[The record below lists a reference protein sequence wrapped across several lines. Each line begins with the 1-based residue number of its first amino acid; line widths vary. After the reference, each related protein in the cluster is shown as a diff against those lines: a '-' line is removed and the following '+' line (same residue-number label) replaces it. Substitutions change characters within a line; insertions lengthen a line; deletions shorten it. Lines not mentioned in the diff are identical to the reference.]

1 MHPAGMLIDAAS
13 WDKVSALFDQVAT
26 LTPAQR
32 KQRLADLELDAAT
45 NTWLQKLLAAHDSS
59 DTQILDQTLNQIA
72 ADLIGADAGD
82 VGEIPAQI
90 TGLRL
95 GNWRV
100 GEPIARGAMA
110 AVFHGQ
116 RADDAYEQHVAI
128 KLLQPGPYQQGES
141 EQLREELRLL
151 ARLEHPGIAR
161 LIDGGISGQ
170 GWPYLVMEYV
180 DGVHIDQW
188 CAEHKLDWQQ
198 RIDLMLKV
206 CEAVRYAHSKLVVHA
221 DIKPSNVLVNQ
232 QGEPKLVDFGIAGLL
247 HKNPDSDPPAASALL
262 RCSPAYAAP
271 EQLRGELVSTS
282 NDVFGLGAL
291 MYELLTGRRIRDGK
305 TVTALMLGHA
315 QVDQIIAPCQLSNS
329 KLPGGSSGKELD
341 AICLQALAQDPQ
353 QRYGSVT
360 ELRQDLHNTLQHYP
374 VAARTD
380 TAFYRL
386 NCWLRRHNLA
396 MVAVTG
402 IFASLVIGL
411 TVALLQAEKARDQAA
426 RSAAIS
432 IYLQGLFSAIDPF
445 ASGNDYDTTQ
455 KLFTEAGK
463 NLTSLQ
469 GQHVVV
475 QATTLNDFARV
486 ANAIGKHDEAIKA
499 SQTASELLGNKG
511 NDDLRLLVAATH
523 ARALLDSGDA
533 QQAIAMLQAWLPPER
548 LPDDPTLAE
557 LEAML
562 TLFSAYN
569 VRDRGVV
576 ERSMPLLRILRN
588 NETRLLQQDAELW
601 LRFKL
606 LQITSLVQSGNYQAV
621 TEMAAE
627 VEQIAAQHFDK
638 DSLNIATLRSHI
650 ASSFYQRGNYRNAL
664 QAQQKVLNSYQNQL
678 GPEHPYTY
686 TMHSHVAASRMA
698 LAQFDQALQH
708 YEFAAAG
715 YRKHYGESYLELSTI
730 ERNMGDMYR
739 SMGELQ
745 LALAHL
751 DAAERLDLINRGADS
766 PMTGLTKVYKA
777 RALAASGAQAQAAE
791 LFATGLAAMRSGWGA
806 EHPLSLRMQA
816 DYGWFLHQQKQFAQA
831 LELLQPAYTGISA
844 IYGEDSLHTALAVAY
859 LGLASKDY
867 GVHQQQAQQ
876 YLQQCREHFTA
887 DSILRKRFPDLAR
900 RIDQAM
906 PALATDA

>member
-1 MHPAGMLIDAAS
+1 MLIDAAS
-13 WDKVSALFDQVAT
+13 WNKVSDLFDQVAT

-32 KQRLADLELDAAT
+32 KQKLAALELDAAT
-45 NTWLQKLLAAHDSS
+45 STWLQKLLAAHDSS
-59 DTQILDQTLNQIA
+59 DKQILDQTLNQIA
-72 ADLIGADAGD
+72 ADLIGTDHAHA
-82 VGEIPAQI
+82 GEIPDQI
-90 TGLRL
+90 TGQRL
-95 GNWRV
+95 GNWSV
-100 GEPIARGAMA
+100 CEPIARGAMA

-161 LIDGGISGQ
+161 LIDGGISDQ

-188 CAEHKLDWQQ
+188 CAEHKLDWRQ
-198 RIDLMLKV
+198 RINLMLKV

-221 DIKPSNVLVNQ
+221 DIKPSNVLVNRD
-232 QGEPKLVDFGIAGLL
+232 GEPKLVDFGIAGLL
-247 HKNPDSDPPAASALL
+247 RGSSDKAPSPAGIVL

-271 EQLRGELVSTS
+271 EQLRGEPVSTG

-291 MYELLTGRRIRDGK
+291 LYELLTGKRIRDGK
-305 TVTALMLGHA
+305 TVTALLLGRE
-315 QVDQIIAPCQLSNS
+315 QTDQITPPCQLTNS
-329 KLPGGSSGKELD
+329 KLPGGSNGKDLN
-341 AICLQALAQDPQ
+341 AICLRTLAQDPQ
-353 QRYGSVT
+353 QRYASVT
-360 ELRQDLHNTLQHYP
+360 ELRQDLRNTLQRYP
-374 VAARTD
+374 LAARAD
-380 TAFYRL
+380 TTFYRL
-386 NCWLRRHNLA
+386 NCWLHRHRLA
-396 MVAVTG
+396 MLAIGAVA
-402 IFASLVIGL
+402 ASLIIGL
-411 TVALLQAEKARDQAA
+411 GVALLQAEKARDQAA

-432 IYLQGLFSAIDPF
+432 TYLQGLFSAIDPF

-455 KLFTEAGK
+455 KLFTEARK

-469 GQHVVV
+469 GQHVLV
-475 QATTLNDFARV
+475 QAATLNDFARV

-511 NDDLRLLVAATH
+511 NNDLRLLVAATY

-533 QQAIAMLQAWLPPER
+533 QQAIAMLEAWLPPER

-576 ERSMPLLRILRN
+576 ERSMPLLSILRN
-588 NETRLLQQDAELW
+588 NETRLLQQDAEFW

-606 LQITSLVQSGNYQAV
+606 LQLTSLVQSGDYQAV
-621 TEMAAE
+621 TDMAAE
-627 VEQIAAQHFDK
+627 LEQIAAQHFDK

-650 ASSFYQRGNYRNAL
+650 ASSFYQRGNFRAAL

-686 TMHSHVAASRMA
+686 TMHSHVAASHMA
-698 LAQFDQALQH
+698 LAQFDQSLQH
-708 YEFAAAG
+708 YEIAAAG

-751 DAAERLDLINRGADS
+751 DTAERLDLINRGADS

-791 LFATGLAAMRSGWGA
+791 LFATGLAAMQADWGA

-816 DYGWFLHQQKQFAQA
+816 NYGWFLHQQKQFPQA
-831 LELLQPAYTGISA
+831 LELLQQAYTGISA
-844 IYGEDSLHTALAVAY
+844 IYGEDSLHTALAMAY
-859 LGLASKDY
+859 LGLASKDS

-876 YLQQCREHFTA
+876 YLQQCREYFTA

>member
-1 MHPAGMLIDAAS
+1 MSTEAAS

-32 KQRLADLELDAAT
+32 KQKLANLELDAAT
-45 NTWLQKLLAAHDSS
+45 SSWLQKLLAAHDSS
-59 DTQILDQTLNQIA
+59 DRQILDATLNQIA
-72 ADLIGADAGD
+72 AELIGDQHADAG
-82 VGEIPAQI
+82 EIPPQL
-90 TGLRL
+90 GGQLL

-100 GEPIARGAMA
+100 SEPIARGAMA
-110 AVFHGQ
+110 AVFHGE
-116 RADDAYEQHVAI
+116 RADGAYEQHVAI
-128 KLLQPGPYQQGES
+128 KLLQPGPYRHSES

-161 LIDGGISGQ
+161 LIDGGISAQ

-188 CAEHKLDWQQ
+188 CAEHKLDWRQ
-198 RIDLMLKV
+198 RVNLMLKV
-206 CEAVRYAHSKLVVHA
+206 CDAVRYAHSKLVVHA

-247 HKNPDSDPPAASALL
+247 RDNPDATSSNSLLL
-262 RCSPAYAAP
+262 RCTPSYAAP
-271 EQLRGELVSTS
+271 EQLRGDPVSTS

-291 MYELLTGRRIRDGK
+291 LYELLTGKRIRDGK
-305 TVTALMLGHA
+305 TATALLLGHA
-315 QVDQIIAPCQLSNS
+315 QTDQIKPPRQLGNS
-329 KLPGGSSGKELD
+329 KLPNGSSGKDLD
-341 AICLQALAQDPQ
+341 AICLQALAQEPQ

-360 ELRQDLHNTLQHYP
+360 ELRQDLRNTLGRYP

-386 NCWLRRHNLA
+386 NCWLRRHILA
-396 MVAVTG
+396 IVAVTG

-411 TVALLQAEKARDQAA
+411 TAALLQAEKARDQAA

-432 IYLQGLFSAIDPF
+432 TYLQGLFSAIDPF
-445 ASGNDYDTTQ
+445 ASGNDYDTTE
-455 KLFTEAGK
+455 KLFTEARK

-469 GQHVVV
+469 GQHLVV
-475 QATTLNDFARV
+475 QASTLNDFARV

-499 SQTASELLGNKG
+499 SQTASELLGNNG

-523 ARALLDSGDA
+523 ARALLDSGDP

-588 NETRLLQQDAELW
+588 NESRLLQQNAELW

-606 LQITSLVQSGNYQAV
+606 LHITSLVQSGDYQAV
-621 TEMAAE
+621 TDMAAE
-627 VEQIAAQHFDK
+627 VEQVAAQYFDK

-650 ASSFYQRGNYRNAL
+650 ASSFYQRGNFQAAL

-686 TMHSHVAASRMA
+686 TMHSHVAASHMA
-698 LAQFDQALQH
+698 LAQFDQSLQH
-708 YEFAAAG
+708 YEIAAAG

-739 SMGELQ
+739 SMGKLQ

-751 DAAERLDLINRGADS
+751 DAAERLDLINRGTDS

-777 RALAASGAQAQAAE
+777 RALAASGASEQAAQ
-791 LFATGLAAMRSGWGA
+791 LFATGLAAMQAGWGA

-816 DYGWFLHQQKQFAQA
+816 NYGWFLHQQKQFSQA
-831 LELLQPAYTGISA
+831 LELLQQAYTGISA
-844 IYGEDSLHTALAVAY
+844 SYGEDSLHTALAMAY
-859 LGLASKDY
+859 LGLASKDS
-867 GVHQQQAQQ
+867 GVHQQHARQ
-876 YLQQCREHFTA
+876 YLQQCREYFTA